1 VVVADEEVALAADEE
16 VEVEGAD
23 FEEAD
28 LWYFLM
34 DVLW

>member
-1 VVVADEEVALAADEE
+1 MRAGVVVADEEVALAADEE

-28 LWYFLM
+28 L
-34 DVLW
+34 